1 MQFIVSHFAC
11 MRMSKKASL
20 PLIYHTQKKSSL
32 IACFQVLPS
41 SVGRRLAAASSIRGT
56 EKKCITHG
64 TCIKSSWRDQQQ
76 QRAEQLCRLT
86 KIWGRT
92 WFGEL
97 VSLLH
102 DVCMAH
108 PSWMNWKREC
118 FCFARALHIFT
129 EFSSPSRFRRS
140 FSAQYFIGFGGER
153 REFTGP
159 SQRGFLLDI
168 SHSLKCGPQQRSGGV
183 TTTTTEC
190 VTKKHIK
197 FLITKFWLQSF
208 SPSSSSSFL
217 KL

>member
-1 MQFIVSHFAC
+1 MLSSSPLFSGPEVGCCIFHPWNRKKMHHTRHMHQVIVTRPTAAAGRATMSVDENMGENLIRRTCVAVAWRLHGSSELNELKKRVFLLCSCTSHFHWVFFFF
-11 MRMSKKASL
+11 SV
-20 PLIYHTQKKSSL
+20 SSFL
-32 IACFQVLPS
+32 FCTIFY
-41 SVGRRLAAASSIRGT
+41 RIR
-56 EKKCITHG
+56 
-64 TCIKSSWRDQQQ
+64 
-76 QRAEQLCRLT
+76 
-86 KIWGRT
+86 
-92 WFGEL
+92 
-97 VSLLH
+97 
-102 DVCMAH
+102 
-108 PSWMNWKREC
+108 
-118 FCFARALHIFT
+118 
-129 EFSSPSRFRRS
+129 
-140 FSAQYFIGFGGER
+140 GER